1 MQYTVR
7 LADDTIGTINDDTL
21 DGQDARMFIGEVV
34 NVHMHDANGNYVEK
48 SGRLVKVL

>member
-1 MQYTVR
+1 MQYAVR
-7 LADDTIGTINDDTL
+7 LADDTIGIINDDTL

-34 NVHMHDANGNYVEK
+34 NVHTYDELGNLVDR